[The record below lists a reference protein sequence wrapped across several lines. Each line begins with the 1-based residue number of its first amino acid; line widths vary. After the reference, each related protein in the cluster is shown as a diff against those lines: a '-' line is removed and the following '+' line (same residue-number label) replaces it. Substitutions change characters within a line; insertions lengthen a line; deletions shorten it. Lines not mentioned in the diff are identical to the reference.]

1 MKLTNYSSTEGI
13 VWISWGRHRCDATRT
28 PRSILDPTL
37 SRSTIWHIV
46 EHSPKLRTLPRIRAT
61 TTERLEEKHY
71 QVLNNVYSCTTIF
84 SFSIFLSLKIARNYT
99 SVKVFLLPDEP
110 QPKLYCVTTH
120 LIDIVMVKS
129 LSSPGICCPR
139 PAAAFVPP
147 ANRFHPRILANICH
161 LALHQG
167 FSVRYW
173 NLAFWFNFKITDKN
187 NLSCLLIPDKDNFI
201 EYLVD
206 VVSSLGMK

>member
-1 MKLTNYSSTEGI
+1 MKLTKYSSTEGI

-71 QVLNNVYSCTTIF
+71 QVLNNVYSRTPIFFIQYCT
-84 SFSIFLSLKIARNYT
+84 L
-99 SVKVFLLPDEP
+99 VKVFLLPAEP

-139 PAAAFVPP
+139 PFAAFIPP

-201 EYLVD
+201 
-206 VVSSLGMK
+206 